1 MRHRWF
7 SGAGLLLSLL
17 LMALPCSMSM
27 KLDSPNPGSQV
38 VCSYFSLHP
47 MLYGNWFPV
56 LAVGFTV
63 MALVNGQGL
72 GDGVEAILTTLLI
85 GIFLIWFGLK
95 LKKEGK

>member
-1 MRHRWF
+1 MNKKI
-7 SGAGLLLSLL
+7 AGIFIF
-17 LMALPCSMSM
+17 
-27 KLDSPNPGSQV
+27 
-38 VCSYFSLHP
+38 VC
-47 MLYGNWFPV
+47 GVIV
-56 LAVGFTV
+56 LGLEIIFTV

>member
-1 MRHRWF
+1 MNKKI
-7 SGAGLLLSLL
+7 AGIFIF
-17 LMALPCSMSM
+17 
-27 KLDSPNPGSQV
+27 
-38 VCSYFSLHP
+38 VC
-47 MLYGNWFPV
+47 GVIV
-56 LAVGFTV
+56 LGLKIIFTV

>member
-1 MRHRWF
+1 MNKKI
-7 SGAGLLLSLL
+7 AGIFIFL
-17 LMALPCSMSM
+17 C
-27 KLDSPNPGSQV
+27 GV
-38 VCSYFSLHP
+38 I
-47 MLYGNWFPV
+47 V
-56 LAVGFTV
+56 LGLEIIFTV

>member
-1 MRHRWF
+1 MNKKI
-7 SGAGLLLSLL
+7 AGIFIF
-17 LMALPCSMSM
+17 AC
-27 KLDSPNPGSQV
+27 GV
-38 VCSYFSLHP
+38 I
-47 MLYGNWFPV
+47 V
-56 LAVGFTV
+56 LGLEIIFTV